1 MAVEPV
7 EVEGK
12 VMVRGGG
19 SRVVLREIVDLRCQ
33 VGLSLVGLRR
43 GYGSLVGLG
52 YLLLLHLLAEV
63 HDLVVWRVGRS
74 VSFQHLHVNSLLPF
88 ILSLVFHLLLLFRFS
103 DISDNVFYRRRKN
116 TRSDIVVGFE
126 CV

>member
-7 EVEGK
+7 EVEVAG
-12 VMVRGGG
+12 RGGG
-19 SRVVLREIVDLRCQ
+19 GRVALGEAVDVRSQ

-43 GYGSLVGLG
+43 GDGSLVVLG
-52 YLLLLHLLAEV
+52 HLLILYLLAEV